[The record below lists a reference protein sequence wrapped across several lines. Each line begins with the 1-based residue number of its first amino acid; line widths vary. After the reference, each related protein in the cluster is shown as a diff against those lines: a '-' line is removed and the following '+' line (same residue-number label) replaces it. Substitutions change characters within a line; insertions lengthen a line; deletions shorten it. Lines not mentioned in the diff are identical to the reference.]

1 MIWLAE
7 PLRLVALLPWVGL
20 LLVLAWRQ
28 VVALGWIQEHVSPRF
43 RRVFTRYTR
52 GGLAGH
58 LVLLLVMGAL
68 LVGAASGLT
77 TSGEGEREIETR
89 TIILAID
96 ASLSR
101 GASDMR
107 AESEAD
113 AEPLSR
119 FARARDFARDLVVAM
134 PEATFALMSFSGITV
149 VHMPPT
155 RDRRA
160 LTGLLDTL
168 TYHLDLSRSGTRFSS
183 VFDAVIHMVQRTP
196 GRYQVV
202 LFSDGE
208 LPQTDAYEEDLEVL
222 DELGVTVH
230 TIGLGTTDGQA
241 RVVYDL
247 EDVIAGVE
255 EREVARRYHT
265 RRVDATL
272 VQIAEDTGGA
282 VLILEAG
289 GSVDDLLARLRAV
302 EPDVVSVAD
311 AGRTDLSRYLVAVFG
326 LCFLIE
332 TLALP
337 RRGGQRRLRD
347 PRAAP
352 EARGRSAS
360 RGRGALVAV
369 LLLCMAGAAGCRSRT
384 WMAHVQNERGI
395 GLYESGDHETATRR
409 FERSISF
416 KVREHLPLVNLANN
430 ELARDDI
437 ATAHDLYQEAILL
450 QPDLAEAYHN
460 DGHALYRWGE
470 IEIDPTGCEL
480 ERTRRLWEQAMK
492 RFRRAEDLAG
502 ARSALGSGAAENAE
516 AVVERLQE
524 LSRLAEQCPPPP
536 PSGGGGGGGE
546 GGESEGGG
554 GGSEGEG
561 GGSEGGGA
569 GAGAEGEGQ
578 GSGAGGGGASGGG
591 GGSGQ
596 GGGSGPPPGP
606 RPLTVEERRQIQG
619 ALDRIEEQASGAA
632 GFRHSGP
639 QQLSPETAEK
649 AKGVPI
655 WW

>member
-20 LLVLAWRQ
+20 LLVLALRQ

-113 AEPLSR
+113 AGAPQPLR
-119 FARARDFARDLVVAM
+119 QGRDFARDLVVAM

-492 RFRRAEDLAG
+492 RFRRPKISPAPEVPSVA
-502 ARSALGSGAAENAE
+502 ARPRMQRPSSSGCRSSVAWRSSVLRLHRVVAE
-516 AVVERLQE
+516 AAAVRAER
-524 LSRLAEQCPPPP
+524 AK
-536 PSGGGGGGGE
+536 
-546 GGESEGGG
+546 
-554 GGSEGEG
+554 
-561 GGSEGGGA
+561 A
-569 GAGAEGEGQ
+569 
-578 GSGAGGGGASGGG
+578 
-591 GGSGQ
+591 
-596 GGGSGPPPGP
+596 
-606 RPLTVEERRQIQG
+606 
-619 ALDRIEEQASGAA
+619 GAA
-632 GFRHSGP
+632 GVKAR
-639 QQLSPETAEK
+639 AERAK
-649 AKGVPI
+649 AGAAGVKARAEGAKAGVPARGPKARARAPARVVAVRPGAAAEAARVGARARRRAHVH
-655 WW
+655 